1 MQSPRSTDAAGRP
14 YGAASRSGVSHA
26 PTPFPVIPSARE
38 VGCVAVRIASAVALG
53 ALLFVTAPPGA
64 LADDAAVESLLR
76 KSNCLKCH
84 AVDKKKDGPPYKEV
98 AAKYKGKPDAE
109 EKLYIHLTTNPKVK
123 VDGKEESHD
132 SLKTKDD
139 AQIREVIKW
148 ILSR

>member
-1 MQSPRSTDAAGRP
+1 MKSPRSADAAGRP
-14 YGAASRSGVSHA
+14 SEAASRSGVPRA
-26 PTPFPVIPSARE
+26 PTPFAVIPL
-38 VGCVAVRIASAVALG
+38 VRDGRRGALRLASTAALG
-53 ALLFVTAPPGA
+53 AVLAIGA
-64 LADDAAVESLLR
+64 IPDTRADDAAVESLLR
-76 KSNCLKCH
+76 KSSCLKCH